1 MIDSHKQSYESF
13 KTTTDPVSRR
23 ATSTFANKMSP
34 RPSVRNKN
42 RNQLLIIVQ
51 QATRRAYITANFER
65 ATSKALA
72 MVVGIV
78 VAQFWKKIVK
88 LQQENYT

>member
-1 MIDSHKQSYESF
+1 
-13 KTTTDPVSRR
+13 
-23 ATSTFANKMSP
+23 MSP

-42 RNQLLIIVQ
+42 RNKLLIIVQ

-72 MVVGIV
+72 GSWYGSSAILE
-78 VAQFWKKIVK
+78 K
-88 LQQENYT
+88 NC

>member
-1 MIDSHKQSYESF
+1 
-13 KTTTDPVSRR
+13 
-23 ATSTFANKMSP
+23 MSP
-34 RPSVRNKN
+34 RPSERNKN

-51 QATRRAYITANFER
+51 QATRRAYIYITANFER

-72 MVVGIV
+72 MVVGMV

>member
-1 MIDSHKQSYESF
+1 MC
-13 KTTTDPVSRR
+13 
-23 ATSTFANKMSP
+23 
-34 RPSVRNKN
+34 NKN

-72 MVVGIV
+72 MVVGMV

>member
-1 MIDSHKQSYESF
+1 
-13 KTTTDPVSRR
+13 
-23 ATSTFANKMSP
+23 MSP

-72 MVVGIV
+72 MVVGMV